1 MKKLFALLSLIASGS
16 LMAAPVNMACVTE
29 HPTTSFVAFTEGENI
44 NVRLIHHNGVKY
56 MPVWSNIITP
66 NDLPVISETANILSE
81 LGNSMNFTIPAS
93 SCEVDG
99 MMINCFGHSGVQ
111 EINGHKVNLWAV
123 YTKIENER
131 SFAGE
136 FNSIWS
142 NLAIDVDGKSYWI
155 PMKYYD
161 YECFKEWS
169 AKGIKAKAATKNLF
183 L

>member
-1 MKKLFALLSLIASGS
+1 MKKLFALLSMVASTS

-29 HPTTSFVAFTEGENI
+29 HPTTSFVALTENGNI

-56 MPVWSNIITP
+56 MPVWSSIITP
-66 NDLPVISETANILSE
+66 NDLSVITEKANILTE
-81 LGNSMNFTIPAS
+81 LGNVMNFTIPS
-93 SCEVDG
+93 SACEVDG
-99 MMINCFGHSGVQ
+99 MMINCFGQSEVQ

-136 FNSIWS
+136 YNSIWS
-142 NLAIDVDGKSYWI
+142 NLAIDVDGKTYWL

-161 YECFKEWS
+161 YECFQELN
-169 AKGIKAKAATKNLF
+169 AKSVKTKAASKNLF